1 MADCEVAAIKTNN
14 TRAIYKAMPGVESPQ
29 NALFQLAQV
38 FFAPSNMNKVQKVMN
53 NPMRNLMQLQMASFE
68 SLATS
73 FLAAE
78 GKPENMPTALAMFLI
93 ERAEDPIR
101 LLGLIVGMGLPQRK

>member
-1 MADCEVAAIKTNN
+1 
-14 TRAIYKAMPGVESPQ
+14 MPGVESPQ

-38 FFAPSNMNKVQKVMN
+38 FFAPSNLNKVQKIMN
-53 NPMRNLMQLQMASFE
+53 NPLRNLVQLQMASVE

-78 GKPENMPTALAMFLI
+78 GKPENMPTAMVMFLI
-93 ERAEDPIR
+93 ERAEDPLR
-101 LLGLIVGMGLPQRK
+101 LLGILVGMGLPQRKG